1 MDEVPRVMHRR
12 SARSLF
18 VLATFAL
25 PLCALAGNPTQI
37 PIGPNSLGACP
48 GAAIASPQVVSGQF
62 PVALMGAY
70 VMLPIE
76 VPEGTTQVRVKYCY
90 EGGGNTVDL
99 GLWQSRDGET
109 PWNTAQFRGWG
120 GSSHPDVAVSVQG
133 FSTEAEYVATPKGY
147 VAGRTTRGFLPG
159 PIPAGTWAAE
169 LGVGAVSETDANQ
182 LADFRVE
189 IELSSDPAHAADPYL
204 PAPYVETPANTSAG
218 WYAGDMHV
226 HGEHSALG
234 DATMTEVFD
243 YAFASQGDG
252 GAGLDFITL
261 SDYVTS
267 SAWGEIG
274 RYQPLHPGK
283 LVIRSAEII
292 TYHGHAMNHGSAHYV
307 DHRAGP
313 VYELAPNG
321 DLTLLRASLAPGA
334 IFAAIVD
341 SGGIAQLNH
350 VTTCPSNTA
359 YCRRTCRGCPWD
371 YSSEETQYG
380 DVAAIEVQSGSFFKY
395 DLFTKTAIAFWDAA
409 LAAGEHIAAVG
420 SSDSHT
426 AGVAAGAL
434 DAPIGQATTVVYA
447 ESLSES
453 GILDGIRA
461 GHSYVKLFG
470 NDGPDVRLEAIGD
483 AGGNGIMGDAIP
495 DRSATL
501 VATVSG
507 IEVGADQHFL
517 KLYRD
522 GTLIDSLPIDA
533 PGEIHDFRAETPGRY
548 RIQVERDRKT
558 LFDPAAVDVIVALT
572 SPVYVPEAG
581 SALSTFA
588 AVCALGALRARRQSG
603 ASMTRRRPDRSL

>member
-1 MDEVPRVMHRR
+1 VNYGRITH
-12 SARSLF
+12 SLL
-18 VLATFAL
+18 VLASFAL
-25 PLCALAGNPTQI
+25 PLRALAGDVTQI
-37 PIGPNSLGACP
+37 PIGPNSLAACG
-48 GAAIASPQVVSGQF
+48 GAAITPTQVVSGQF
-62 PVALMGAY
+62 PTALMGAY

-76 VPEGTTQVRVKYCY
+76 VPEGTTQLRVKYCY

-99 GLWQSRDGET
+99 GLWQSRDGQA
-109 PWNTAQFRGWG
+109 PWSPAQFRGWG
-120 GSSHPDVAVSVQG
+120 GSSHPDVAVSAQG
-133 FSTEAEYVATPKGY
+133 FSTEAEYLENPKGY
-147 VAGRTTRGFLPG
+147 VPGLTTRGFLPG

-189 IELSSDPAHAADPYL
+189 IEVSSDPGYASDPYL
-204 PAPYVETPANTSAG
+204 PAPYVETPANASAG

-226 HGEHSALG
+226 HAEHSALG

-243 YAFASQGDG
+243 YAFASLDDG

-274 RYQPLHPGK
+274 RHQPLYPGK

-292 TYHGHAMNHGSAHYV
+292 TYHGHAMNHGSALYV

-313 VYELAPNG
+313 VHELAPNG
-321 DLTLLRASLAPGA
+321 DLTLLRVAQPPATM
-334 IFAAIVD
+334 FAAIVD
-341 SGGIAQLNH
+341 AGGIAQLNH

-395 DLFTKTAIAFWDAA
+395 DLFTNAAIAFWDAA
-409 LAAGEHIAAVG
+409 LNAGEHIAAVG

-426 AGVAAGAL
+426 AGVAAGGL

-447 ESLSES
+447 ESLSEQ
-453 GILDGIRA
+453 GILDGLRA

-470 NDGPDVRLEAIGD
+470 NDAPDLRLEVIGD
-483 AGGNGIMGDAIP
+483 EGGTGIMGDAIP
-495 DRSATL
+495 DPSATL
-501 VATVSG
+501 VASL
-507 IEVGADQHFL
+507 IGAVPAEKQHFL
-517 KLYRD
+517 KLYRN
-522 GTLIDSLPIDA
+522 GVLVDSLDVDA
-533 PGEIHDFRAETPGRY
+533 PGVHEFRAETPGRY
-548 RIQVERDRKT
+548 RIQLERDRKT
-558 LFDPAAVDVIVALT
+558 ALEPNLLDVIVVLT
-572 SPVYVPEAG
+572 SPVYVPEPGASLSMIAAA
-581 SALSTFA
+581 SAL
-588 AVCALGALRARRQSG
+588 AVLRARR
-603 ASMTRRRPDRSL
+603 